1 MIKKIFNY
9 LFDLLLLLLAAYIVL
24 IHVCPEKVKEF
35 TGYQTFVILT
45 DSMEPV
51 IPTGSCVLVKNLKE
65 NEEPEANDIVSFRV
79 DRLGEQTVFTHYF
92 REKETD
98 EDGRVLYH
106 TQGATADRF
115 DDYKIYREDLIG
127 TYVWHI
133 PYVGKFVL
141 FLQSPFAL
149 MELGIIMLIL
159 LINRLLTYRLE
170 REEAAAAGESDAKAE
185 NTELYQNGG
194 EKKLPPK
201 DENAQPGKEGFDKGQ

>member
-115 DDYKIYREDLIG
+115 DDYKIYRDDLIG

-159 LINRLLTYRLE
+159 LINRLLPYRLE

>member
-9 LFDLLLLLLAAYIVL
+9 LFDLLLLSLAAYIVL

>member
-9 LFDLLLLLLAAYIVL
+9 LFDLLFLLLTVYIVL
-24 IHVCPEKVKEF
+24 IHACPEKVKEF

-65 NEEPEANDIVSFRV
+65 KEEPEANDIVSFRV

-106 TQGATADRF
+106 TQGVTADRYE
-115 DDYKIYREDLIG
+115 DYKIYREDLIG
-127 TYVWHI
+127 TYVWHV
-133 PYVGKFVL
+133 PYVGKVML
-141 FLQSPFAL
+141 FLRSPFAL
-149 MELGIIMLIL
+149 IELGIIMLIL
-159 LINRLLTYRLE
+159 IINRLLSNKFT
-170 REEAAAAGESDAKAE
+170 REEEALAEAGVPEKGEALESKAAATRDSLIAK
-185 NTELYQNGG
+185 EL
-194 EKKLPPK
+194 PK
-201 DENAQPGKEGFDKGQ
+201 DGRS

>member
-115 DDYKIYREDLIG
+115 DDYKIYRDDLIG

-194 EKKLPPK
+194 EKKLPLK